1 MELTLLIFGGV
12 VGLCLGFFLGGAFLS
27 MREQASCVLS
37 RARYDADKIIEA
49 ANEEARN
56 IIKEAENKTKPL
68 AEYQN
73 KYIIDSREKIK
84 AEIADLNRTIEKK
97 KVFISNAEKSANQ
110 IISEAEQNADKIF
123 NSVENNLTRKKEEVS
138 EQIVKVSI
146 SNLSFI
152 PYAATFVADLE
163 TYKFE
168 DLANKLNWGY
178 DQTRLKKVESLNV
191 LRAEA
196 KAKIEK
202 YKWAE
207 YQLGY
212 LLNLYPA
219 LQEVIETDYKDLELD
234 ITDITEGD
242 PTRNY
247 LSLEEWQ
254 NLTETERNQLA
265 LDRYIE
271 SRRKSKWQIGRDYEL
286 YIGYLYERKGYKI
299 DYFGSY
305 MGLEDL
311 GRDLIAKKD
320 KTSLIIQCKYWSKE
334 KKIHEKH
341 IMQLYGSLIAYKLEN
356 PTENVTSVLITNIEL
371 SNTAKKF
378 ADVLGIKYLENKA
391 IGNFPRIKCNIN
403 YTENGT
409 TRIYHLPMDFQ
420 YDKTKIEK
428 NGEFMAM
435 TVSEA
440 EANGFRRAYKWHG
453 SYE

>member
-1 MELTLLIFGGV
+1 MELFLAGGTV
-12 VGLCLGFFLGGAFLS
+12 GFFVGLFMAGAFS
-27 MREQASCVLS
+27 SIRDNASKIIQNAKNEAEKIIS
-37 RARYDADKIIEA
+37 DSKSEAKKIIIEA
-49 ANEEARN
+49 QTK
-56 IIKEAENKTKPL
+56 KESILLQLRVEENKKL
-68 AEYQN
+68 SAIESLN
-73 KYIIDSREKIK
+73 CFS
-84 AEIADLNRTIEKK
+84 EISTRDQYLSIYNHIL
-97 KVFISNAEKSANQ
+97 
-110 IISEAEQNADKIF
+110 
-123 NSVENNLTRKKEEVS
+123 ENPKNVN
-138 EQIVKVSI
+138 
-146 SNLSFI
+146 SNLKLI
-152 PYAATFVADLE
+152 PYAASIIADFE
-163 TYKFE
+163 TYNFKL
-168 DLANKLNWGY
+168 LADILNWGHN
-178 DQTRLKKVESLNV
+178 QARAKKVASLNT